1 MSYRSLETEDTATI
15 QRKIATTVAAEIS
28 TAYLHL
34 IRAQRETKDIELLN
48 KLNVAMR
55 EVQDALNKAEAL
67 KLKP

>member
-15 QRKIATTVAAEIS
+15 QRKAATTVAAEIS